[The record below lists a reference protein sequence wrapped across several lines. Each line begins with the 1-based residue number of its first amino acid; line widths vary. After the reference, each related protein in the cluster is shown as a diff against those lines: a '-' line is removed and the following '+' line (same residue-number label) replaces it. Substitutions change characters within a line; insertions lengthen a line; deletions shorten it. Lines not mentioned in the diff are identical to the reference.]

1 MKLNTQEL
9 KNFEFGNATDVGC
22 VREINEDYLGYF
34 QVPNGHLFIV
44 CDGMGG
50 HLAGETASQLA
61 VETFKD
67 FFYKKHYQ
75 DPQKALFEAT
85 IDANRI
91 IFQASQS
98 IPQCA
103 GMGTTLVAT
112 LIENNQIFYVHVGD
126 SRLYYFE
133 NQTNTLHRI
142 TKDHSFVQTLV
153 DKNIIQDH
161 EAEFHPR
168 KNEILQALGVK
179 ETVEP
184 EVCKL
189 PILPANGDIMLL
201 CSDGLNGMI
210 NDETIKNIIIQNEI
224 HLIERTQ
231 KLIESAK
238 QAGGTDN
245 ITAQLVKFY
254 AQSREK
260 SVIPS
265 VSAHIHT
272 TTAMPMVASANAPAL
287 ASANATPNENQ
298 KLIKKP
304 FNIKKIAI
312 PAVILV
318 VFLGFFVMN
327 FFQNKAET
335 ERKQKEKIAKFKA
348 DSLQQ
353 KNDSLVKVVKE
364 NLLKLRQDSLFKLE
378 KEKENKK
385 EDSLKNAKKDKKE
398 PKKIEKLKNK

>member
-22 VREINEDYLGYF
+22 VRDINEDYLGYF

-67 FFYKKHYQ
+67 YFFKKHY
-75 DPQKALFEAT
+75 DNPQKALFDAT
-85 IDANRI
+85 IEANRI
-91 IFQASQS
+91 IFQASQN

-112 LIENNQIFYVHVGD
+112 LIENNEVFYVHVGD

-142 TKDHSFVQTLV
+142 TKDHSFVQQLV
-153 DKNIIQDH
+153 DNNAIKDH
-161 EAEFHPR
+161 EMEFHPR

-179 ETVEP
+179 SVVEP
-184 EVCKL
+184 DVCKL
-189 PILPANGDIMLL
+189 PILPVNDDIMLL

-210 NDETIKNIIIQNEI
+210 NDEAIKNIIIQNEI

-231 KLIESAK
+231 NLIESAK

-245 ITAQLVKFY
+245 ITAQLIKFY
-254 AQSREK
+254 AQNRK
-260 SVIPS
+260 KTILPS
-265 VSAHIHT
+265 VNL
-272 TTAMPMVASANAPAL
+272 TAPTPVFALDMPMPTSAPISEIPNISVKNQQKSQFNA
-287 ASANATPNENQ
+287 
-298 KLIKKP
+298 
-304 FNIKKIAI
+304 KKII
-312 PAVILV
+312 ISAVVLV
-318 VFLGFFVMN
+318 VFLGFFVLN

-335 ERKQKEKIAKFKA
+335 EKKQKEKIAKFMA
-348 DSLQQ
+348 DSLQR
-353 KNDSLVKVVKE
+353 KNDSLVKIVKE
-364 NLLKLRQDSLFKLE
+364 NLEKDTKDSLIKLE
-378 KEKENKK
+378 KAQQDKK
-385 EDSLKNAKKDKKE
+385 DSLKNAKKDKIDN
-398 PKKIEKLKNK
+398 KKPIKAKK

>member
-22 VREINEDYLGYF
+22 VREGNEDYLGYF

-67 FFYKKHYQ
+67 YFYRKHYEN
-75 DPQKALFEAT
+75 PQQALFDAT
-85 IDANRI
+85 IEANRV
-91 IFQASQS
+91 IFQASQN
-98 IPQCA
+98 IAQYA

-112 LIENNQIFYVHVGD
+112 LIENNQVFYVHVGD
-126 SRLYYFE
+126 SRLYYLE

-179 ETVEP
+179 AVVEP
-184 EVCKL
+184 DVSKL

-210 NDETIKNIIIQNEI
+210 NDETIKNIIIKNEI

-231 KLIESAK
+231 QLIESAK
-238 QAGGTDN
+238 KAGGTDN
-245 ITAQLVKFY
+245 ITAQLIKFY
-254 AQSREK
+254 AQNREK
-260 SVIPS
+260 SVMPS
-265 VSAHIHT
+265 V
-272 TTAMPMVASANAPAL
+272 
-287 ASANATPNENQ
+287 ATPIIVHTSAVVSASVTPTSNISIENTSKEKQ
-298 KLIKKP
+298 GFEEKKP
-304 FNIKKIAI
+304 FNTKKIII

-318 VFLGFFVMN
+318 VFLGFFLMN

-335 ERKQKEKIAKFKA
+335 EKKQREKIVKFTA

-353 KNDSLVKVVKE
+353 KNDSLVKIVKE
-364 NLLKLRQDSLFKLE
+364 NLEKDRRDSLMKVE
-378 KEKENKK
+378 KEKK
-385 EDSLKNAKKDKKE
+385 DSLKDAKKEKAEKVE
-398 PKKIEKLKNK
+398 PKKVLKKK

>member
-22 VREINEDYLGYF
+22 VRDVNEDYLGYF

-67 FFYKKHYQ
+67 YFLKKHY
-75 DPQKALFEAT
+75 DSPQKALFDAT
-85 IDANRI
+85 IEANRI
-91 IFQASQS
+91 IFDTSQKMS
-98 IPQCA
+98 QYA

-112 LIENNQIFYVHVGD
+112 LIENNEVFYVHVGD

-142 TKDHSFVQTLV
+142 TKDHSFVQKLV
-153 DKNIIQDH
+153 DNNVIKDH
-161 EAEFHPR
+161 EMEFHPR
-168 KNEILQALGVK
+168 KNEILQALGIK
-179 ETVEP
+179 SIIEP
-184 EVCKL
+184 DVCQL
-189 PILPANGDIMLL
+189 PILPANDDIMLL

-238 QAGGTDN
+238 KAGGTDN
-245 ITAQLVKFY
+245 ITAQLIKFY
-254 AQSREK
+254 AQNREK
-260 SVIPS
+260 TVIPNISTHTLAPTIASIS
-265 VSAHIHT
+265 VEK
-272 TTAMPMVASANAPAL
+272 PEKENP
-287 ASANATPNENQ
+287 PKENQ
-298 KLIKKP
+298 EFQQKKV
-304 FNIKKIAI
+304 FNAKKIII
-312 PAVILV
+312 PAVVLV
-318 VFLGFFVMN
+318 VFLVFFMIN

-335 ERKQKEKIAKFKA
+335 EKKQREKITKFTA
-348 DSLQQ
+348 DSLQR
-353 KNDSLVKVVKE
+353 KNDSLTKVIKAE
-364 NLLKLRQDSLFKLE
+364 LLQNTKDSIVLALKT
-378 KEKENKK
+378 KK
-385 EDSLKNAKKDKKE
+385 EDSLKDAKKDKIE
-398 PKKIEKLKNK
+398 NKKPVKAKK

>member
-22 VREINEDYLGYF
+22 VRDVNEDYLGYF

-67 FFYKKHYQ
+67 YFFKKHY
-75 DPQKALFEAT
+75 DNPQKALFDAT
-85 IDANRI
+85 IEANHI
-91 IFQASQS
+91 IFDTSQKMS
-98 IPQCA
+98 QYA

-112 LIENNQIFYVHVGD
+112 LIENNEIFYVHVGD

-142 TKDHSFVQTLV
+142 TKDHSFVQQLV
-153 DKNIIQDH
+153 DNNVIKDH
-161 EAEFHPR
+161 EMEFHPR

-179 ETVEP
+179 SVVEP
-184 EVCKL
+184 DVCKL

-238 QAGGTDN
+238 KAGGTDN

-254 AQSREK
+254 AQNREK
-260 SVIPS
+260 TIIPS
-265 VSAHIHT
+265 IST
-272 TTAMPMVASANAPAL
+272 RTLTPAL
-287 ASANATPNENQ
+287 SSAIPNISVEKPVKENPPKENQ
-298 KLIKKP
+298 EFQQKKA
-304 FNIKKIAI
+304 FNAKKIII
-312 PAVILV
+312 PGVILV
-318 VFLGFFVMN
+318 VFLGFFVIN

-335 ERKQKEKIAKFKA
+335 EKKQREKIAKFTA
-348 DSLQQ
+348 DSLQR
-353 KNDSLVKVVKE
+353 KNDSLVKIVKE
-364 NLLKLRQDSLFKLE
+364 NLEKDAKDSLTKME
-378 KEKENKK
+378 KAKQDKK
-385 EDSLKNAKKDKKE
+385 DSLKDAKKDKIDN
-398 PKKIEKLKNK
+398 KKPVKAKK